1 MYICILKNKPIIA
14 KDKLYIE
21 EFKQHFKGINTFKT
35 ADIANFYRSFE
46 PDIKQTTLN
55 WRAYNLVEK
64 GILERIGKGIFKIG
78 INTIFIPN
86 LDNKAKNIYKKIKSE
101 FPFVDYCIWETS
113 IFNEFSLHHSNKH
126 FILVE
131 VEKESAE
138 SVFLSLKEQN
148 NKVFFNPNLEILEQY
163 IFNIS
168 QPIIVKLLISEA
180 PLQKI
185 KDYNTVTLEKI
196 LVDLF
201 CEEDL
206 FNFYQGREK
215 NTIFRTAYEKYTINN
230 TKLLRYAS
238 RRGKKEGIENYINQI
253 IGKL

>member
-1 MYICILKNKPIIA
+1 M
-14 KDKLYIE
+14 
-21 EFKQHFKGINTFKT
+21 
-35 ADIANFYRSFE
+35 
-46 PDIKQTTLN
+46 
-55 WRAYNLVEK
+55 
-64 GILERIGKGIFKIG
+64 ERIGKGLFKIG
-78 INTIFIPN
+78 ISTIFIPN
-86 LDNKAKNIYKKIKSE
+86 LDNKAKNIYNKIKTE
-101 FPFVDYCIWETS
+101 FPFVDYCIWDTS
-113 IFNEFSLHHSNKH
+113 ILNEFSLHHTNKH

-168 QPIIVKLLISEA
+168 QPVIVKFLISEA

-185 KDYNTVTLEKI
+185 EDYNTVTLEKI
-196 LVDLF
+196 LVDLY

-215 NTIFRTAYEKYTINN
+215 HTIFRTAYEKYTINN

-238 RRGKKEGIENYINQI
+238 RRGEKEEIENYTNQI
-253 IGKL
+253 IGK